1 LKTGNKPKKDILH
14 QFNYI
19 VFLICEADEII
30 ITTTT
35 IIIIVIATT
44 IINII
49 TTIISIIIILKP
61 NSVNDEIEPVK
72 TRWQ

>member
-1 LKTGNKPKKDILH
+1 LKTDNKPKKDILH

-19 VFLICEADEII
+19 VFLICETNEII

-35 IIIIVIATT
+35 ITIIVIATT
-44 IINII
+44 IINT